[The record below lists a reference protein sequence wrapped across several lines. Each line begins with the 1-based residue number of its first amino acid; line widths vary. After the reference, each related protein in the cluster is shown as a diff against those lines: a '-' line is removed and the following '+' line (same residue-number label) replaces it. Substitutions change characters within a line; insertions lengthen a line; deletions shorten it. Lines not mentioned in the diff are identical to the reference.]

1 MNNYQKA
8 RLSSNKQIVIEAE
21 NHAAEV
27 AVIPTFVK
35 GIQHMKVINSELDDL
50 SVIQGEDL
58 TGITEDKN
66 DVQHEVIDYLL
77 QFSGA
82 IHSYAG
88 QHGNKSL
95 QTLVNYKIGKIDI
108 LDRHEIIDAATT
120 VLREAR
126 NVPPMELANEGITPD
141 EITRFDTVL
150 TELKGYSN
158 TRHTA
163 GIDQQDVTRRIAKLF
178 GQAADIKK
186 NTLDRLVPQ
195 YERKAPEFYNKYKTA
210 ANVIYRRAAKK
221 TDTTTPEAKA

>member
-21 NHAAEV
+21 NHAADV

-35 GIQHMKVINSELDDL
+35 GIEQLKVINSELDDL
-50 SVIQGEDL
+50 SVIQSEDL

-66 DVQHEVIDYLL
+66 EVQHEVIDYLL

-88 QHGNKSL
+88 QQGNRSL
-95 QTLVNYKIGKIDI
+95 QALVNYKIGKVEL
-108 LDRHEIIDAATT
+108 LDRHEIIDAAAT

-126 NVPPMELANEGITPD
+126 KVSPPDLASEGITPD
-141 EITRFDTVL
+141 EVTQFDTVL
-150 TELKGYSN
+150 TQLKGYSN

-163 GIDQQDVTRRIAKLF
+163 GIDQQDVTQRIAQLF
-178 GQAADIKK
+178 AQAADIKK
-186 NTLDRLVPQ
+186 NTLDRLVLQ
-195 YERKAPEFYNKYKTA
+195 YQRKAPEFYNKYKIA
-210 ANVIYRRAAKK
+210 ANVTYRHAAKK
-221 TDTTTPEAKA
+221 TDAVTEVKA